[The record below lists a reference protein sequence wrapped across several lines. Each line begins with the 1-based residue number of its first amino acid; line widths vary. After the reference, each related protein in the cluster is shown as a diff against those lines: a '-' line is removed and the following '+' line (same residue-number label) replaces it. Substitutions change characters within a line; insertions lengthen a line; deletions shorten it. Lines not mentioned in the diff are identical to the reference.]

1 MQKRRCLQPS
11 KSALQPCRPWS
22 NNIKQVAPGI
32 SELKSHCKRQMFHIE
47 VRAILRASA
56 LLGLLANTVD
66 LSNLQ
71 QKARRIKLSLL
82 YPICIYSS

>member
-1 MQKRRCLQPS
+1 
-11 KSALQPCRPWS
+11 
-22 NNIKQVAPGI
+22 
-32 SELKSHCKRQMFHIE
+32 LKSHCKRQMFHIE

-71 QKARRIKLSLL
+71 QKAQRIKLTLFAS
-82 YPICIYSS
+82 ICLDDQSPDQLNAH